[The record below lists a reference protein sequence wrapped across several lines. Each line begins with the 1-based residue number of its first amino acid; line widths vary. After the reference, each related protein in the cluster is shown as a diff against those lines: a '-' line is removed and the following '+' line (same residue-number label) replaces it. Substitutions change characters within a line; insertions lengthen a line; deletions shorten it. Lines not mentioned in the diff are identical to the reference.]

1 MMNERRPD
9 LWLASEDDPWLE
21 QVARLMGS
29 QRARRS
35 HRWRPPTD
43 LVEKEDCFI
52 VLVEVAGMK
61 AADFD
66 VTFDQQVLRVRGV
79 RREVAEGKAA
89 YHQMEISY
97 GEFVTEVLI
106 PAPVEK
112 DQIRATY
119 TDGFLRV
126 VLPKTKPKTVSIS
139 ISD

>member
-1 MMNERRPD
+1 MSERRPE
-9 LWLASEDDPWLE
+9 LRLASEDDPWLE
-21 QVARLMGS
+21 QVARLIGS
-29 QRARRS
+29 QQARRS

-43 LVEKEDCFI
+43 LVETEDAFV

-66 VTFDQQVLRVRGV
+66 VTFDRQVLRVQGV

-126 VLPKTKPKTVSIS
+126 VLPKTKPRSVSIT